1 LNAFS
6 FLVVGF
12 IGFLIEY
19 AIVSLFINVFA
30 LSAYLP
36 RLLSFPLA
44 LLTTWQLNRKF
55 TYCVEDASSWV
66 EFARYFKANVVSQ
79 SSNLLLYTLGCSPL
93 MELDPLNALILA
105 TSVSVFLSLCLYG
118 QFVFKKVKD

>member
-1 LNAFS
+1 M
-6 FLVVGF
+6 VVGF
-12 IGFLIEY
+12 TGFLIEY
-19 AIVSLFINVFA
+19 VIVSLFVNVFV

-55 TYCVEDASSWV
+55 TYCVKDPPSWA
-66 EFARYFKANVVSQ
+66 EFGRYFKANTVSQ
-79 SSNLLLYTLGCSPL
+79 SSNLLIYTLGCSSL
-93 MELDPLNALILA
+93 MELDPLNALIFA
-105 TSVSVFLSLCLYG
+105 TSVSVLLSLCLYG

>member
-1 LNAFS
+1 M
-6 FLVVGF
+6 
-12 IGFLIEY
+12 
-19 AIVSLFINVFA
+19 SLFINVFA

-55 TYCVEDASSWV
+55 TYCVEDASSGV